1 MKMNEALHLFRIFK
15 SNRKIKLKK
24 LDLKD
29 AVQVKI

>member
-1 MKMNEALHLFRIFK
+1 MNEALHLFRIFK
-15 SNRKIKLKK
+15 SKQKIKVSK